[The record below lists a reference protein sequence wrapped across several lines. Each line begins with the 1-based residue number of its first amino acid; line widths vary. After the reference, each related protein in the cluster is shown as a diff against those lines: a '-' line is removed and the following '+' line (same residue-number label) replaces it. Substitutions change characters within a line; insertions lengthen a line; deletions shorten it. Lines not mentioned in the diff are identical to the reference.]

1 LIPTE
6 ELHMSMLD
14 GRVVI
19 VTGGGRGLGRA
30 HCLELAGHGATVV
43 VNDLPGGDGSDPAKE
58 VVAEIEADGGTAV
71 ADPTSV
77 SDFDGVAGLVQR
89 TVSQFGRLDGVVN
102 NAGILRDKMLTSMAE
117 EDFDAVIAVHLKG
130 SFNLTHHASLHWRAL
145 GKAGKPVSGRIVNT
159 TSGAGL
165 WGNVGQVNYA
175 TAKAGLVAMTTVTA
189 MEMGRYG
196 VTANVVS
203 PIARTRMTADLSLG
217 WDEQGEGV
225 DRLDPAN
232 TSPAV
237 AWLVS
242 AESGWLT
249 GAVLRVDGDT
259 IMRVKGYEMD
269 DVVRYR
275 TAVGAKLDAT
285 KLDSGMRKAY
295 GLVPGGIPTG

>member
-1 LIPTE
+1 
-6 ELHMSMLD
+6 MSMLD

-30 HCLELAGHGATVV
+30 HCLELASHGATVV

-58 VVAEIEADGGTAV
+58 VVAEIEALGGTAV
-71 ADPTSV
+71 ADSTSV
-77 SDFDGVAGLVQR
+77 SDFDGVAGMVQR
-89 TVSQFGRLDGVVN
+89 TVSQFGQLDGVVN
-102 NAGILRDKMLTSMAE
+102 NAGILRDKMLTSMSEA
-117 EDFDAVIAVHLKG
+117 DFDDVIAVHLKG
-130 SFNLTHHASLHWRAL
+130 SFNVSHHACVYWRAE
-145 GKAGKPVSGRIVNT
+145 GKAGKPVAGRIVNT

-217 WDEQGEGV
+217 WDEQGEGF

-259 IMRVKGYEMD
+259 IMRVKGYQMD

-275 TAVGAKLDAT
+275 TAADTKLDAT
-285 KLDSGMRKAY
+285 KLDTGMRKAF
-295 GLVPGGIPTG
+295 GVQPGGIPTG

>member
-1 LIPTE
+1 
-6 ELHMSMLD
+6 MSMLD
-14 GRVVI
+14 GRVVV

-30 HCLELAGHGATVV
+30 HCLELASHGATVV
-43 VNDLPGGDGSDPAKE
+43 VNDLPGDESDPAKE
-58 VVAEIEADGGTAV
+58 VVAEIEALGGTAV

-77 SDFDGVAGLVQR
+77 SDFDGVAGMIER
-89 TVSQFGRLDGVVN
+89 TVSQFGRLDAVVN
-102 NAGILRDKMLTSMAE
+102 NAGILRDKMLTSMSE
-117 EDFDAVIAVHLKG
+117 QDFDSVIAVHLKG

-145 GKAGKPVSGRIVNT
+145 GKAGKPVAGRIVNT

-165 WGNVGQVNYA
+165 WGNLGQLNYS

-196 VTANVVS
+196 VTANIVS
-203 PIARTRMTADLSLG
+203 PIARTRMTASLDWEENAVVG
-217 WDEQGEGV
+217 F

-242 AESGWLT
+242 EGSGWLT

-259 IMRVKGYEMD
+259 IMRVNGFEMD
-269 DVVRYR
+269 QQVRYR
-275 TAVGAKLDAT
+275 TAVGEKLDAT
-285 KLDSGMRKAY
+285 QLDTGMRKAY
-295 GLVPGGIPTG
+295 GVLPGGIPTGS

>member
-1 LIPTE
+1 
-6 ELHMSMLD
+6 M
-14 GRVVI
+14 V
-19 VTGGGRGLGRA
+19 
-30 HCLELAGHGATVV
+30 
-43 VNDLPGGDGSDPAKE
+43 
-58 VVAEIEADGGTAV
+58 VVAEIEAAGWTAV

-77 SDFDGVAGLVQR
+77 SDFAGVAAMVER
-89 TVSQFGRLDGVVN
+89 TVSEFGRLDGVVN

-145 GKAGKPVSGRIVNT
+145 GKAGRPVSGRIVNT

-165 WGNVGQVNYA
+165 WGNVGQINYA

-196 VTANVVS
+196 VTANIVS

-217 WDEQGEGV
+217 WKDEEEGF

-242 AESGWLT
+242 EASGWLT

-259 IMRVKGYEMD
+259 IMRVNGFEMD

-275 TAVGAKLDAT
+275 TAPGEKLDAT
-285 KLDSGMRKAY
+285 KLDAGMRRAY
-295 GLVPGGIPTG
+295 GLVPGGIPTAS

>member
-1 LIPTE
+1 
-6 ELHMSMLD
+6 MSMLD

-30 HCLELAGHGATVV
+30 HCLELAAHGATVV

-58 VVAEIEADGGTAV
+58 VVADIEAAGGTAV

-77 SDFDGVAGLVQR
+77 SDFAGVAGLVER
-89 TVSQFGRLDGVVN
+89 TVSEFGRLDGVVN

-117 EDFDAVIAVHLKG
+117 EEFDAVIAVHLKG

-145 GKAGKPVSGRIVNT
+145 GKAGRPVAGRIVNT

-165 WGNVGQVNYA
+165 WGNVGQLNYA

-217 WDEQGEGV
+217 WEDSAEGF

-242 AESGWLT
+242 EESGWLT
-249 GAVLRVDGDT
+249 GALLRVDGDT
-259 IMRVKGYEMD
+259 IMRVNGFEMD

-285 KLDSGMRKAY
+285 KLDVAMRKAY
-295 GLVPGGIPTG
+295 GIVPGGIPTGS

>member
-1 LIPTE
+1 
-6 ELHMSMLD
+6 MSMLD

-30 HCLELAGHGATVV
+30 HCLELAAQGATVI
-43 VNDLPGGDGSDPAKE
+43 VNDLPGGDESDPAKE
-58 VVAEIEADGGTAV
+58 VVAEIEAIGGTAV

-77 SDFDGVAGLVQR
+77 SDFDGVAAMVER
-89 TVSQFGRLDGVVN
+89 AVSEFGRLDGVVN

-117 EDFDAVIAVHLKG
+117 ADFDAVIAVHLKG

-165 WGNVGQVNYA
+165 WGNVGQLNYA

-217 WDEQGEGV
+217 WEEQSEGF

-242 AESGWLT
+242 EASGWLT
-249 GAVLRVDGDT
+249 GALLRVDGDT
-259 IMRVKGYEMD
+259 IMRVNGFQMD

-275 TAVGAKLDAT
+275 TAAGAKLDAT
-285 KLDSGMRKAY
+285 KLDAGMRRAY
-295 GLVPGGIPTG
+295 GLVPGGIPAG

>member
-1 LIPTE
+1 
-6 ELHMSMLD
+6 MSMLD

-30 HCLELAGHGATVV
+30 HCLELAAHGATVV
-43 VNDLPGGDGSDPAKE
+43 VNDLPGGEGSDPAKE
-58 VVAEIEADGGTAV
+58 VVAEIEAAGGAAV

-77 SDFDGVAGLVQR
+77 SDFDGVAAMVER
-89 TVSQFGRLDGVVN
+89 TVSEFGRLDGVVN

-117 EDFDAVIAVHLKG
+117 ADFDAVIAVHLKG

-145 GKAGKPVSGRIVNT
+145 GKAGQPVSGRIVNT

-165 WGNVGQVNYA
+165 WGNLGQLNYA

-217 WDEQGEGV
+217 WEEEAEGF

-242 AESGWLT
+242 EQSGWLT
-249 GAVLRVDGDT
+249 GALLRVDGDT
-259 IMRVKGYEMD
+259 IMRVNGFQMD

-275 TAVGAKLDAT
+275 TAPGAKLDAT
-285 KLDSGMRKAY
+285 KLDIGMRRAY
-295 GLVPGGIPTG
+295 GLAPGGIPSAG

>member
-1 LIPTE
+1 
-6 ELHMSMLD
+6 MSMLD

-30 HCLELAGHGATVV
+30 HCLELASHGATVV
-43 VNDLPGGDGSDPAKE
+43 VNDLPGDESDPAKE
-58 VVAEIEADGGTAV
+58 VVAEIEASGGTAV
-71 ADPTSV
+71 ADATSV
-77 SDFDGVAGLVQR
+77 SDFDGVADMVQR

-102 NAGILRDKMLTSMAE
+102 NAGILRDKMLTSMTEA
-117 EDFDAVIAVHLKG
+117 DFDAVIAVHLKG
-130 SFNLTHHASLHWRAL
+130 SFNLSHHASVHWRAL
-145 GKAGKPVSGRIVNT
+145 GKAGQPVSGRIVNT

-189 MEMGRYG
+189 MEMARYG

-217 WDEQGEGV
+217 WDEQAEGF

-275 TAVGAKLDAT
+275 TAAGTRLDAT
-285 KLDSGMRKAY
+285 KLDGGMRKAY
-295 GLVPGGIPTG
+295 GLLPGGIPTG

>member
-1 LIPTE
+1 
-6 ELHMSMLD
+6 MSMLD
-14 GRVVI
+14 SRVVI

-30 HCLELAGHGATVV
+30 HCLELASHGATVV

-58 VVAEIEADGGTAV
+58 VVAEIEAGGGTAV
-71 ADPTSV
+71 ADATSV
-77 SDFDGVAGLVQR
+77 SDFDGVAGMVQR
-89 TVSQFGRLDGVVN
+89 TISQFGRLDAVVN
-102 NAGILRDKMLTSMAE
+102 NAGILRDKMLTSMTEA
-117 EDFDAVIAVHLKG
+117 DFDAVIAVHLKG
-130 SFNLTHHASLHWRAL
+130 SFNLSHHACVHWRAL
-145 GKAGKPVSGRIVNT
+145 GKAGEPVSGRIVNT

-196 VTANVVS
+196 VTANIVS

-217 WDEQGEGV
+217 WDEQGEGF

-242 AESGWLT
+242 AESGWLS

-259 IMRVKGYEMD
+259 IMRVKGYQMD

-285 KLDSGMRKAY
+285 KLDGGMRRAF
-295 GLVPGGIPTG
+295 GLLPGGIPTG